1 MAEIVSV
8 HIFPVKSFFSVIFT
22 KACVR
27 LGNHGNP
34 YREIANPRM
43 KPRLA
48 MNTQEVPRPRPAV
61 MADVAALAQVSYQTV
76 SRVLHDSPNVHRDTR
91 ERVLTAIRQ
100 LDYRPNLMAQA
111 LVTGHS
117 RTLGVVSFDTT
128 LYGPASTL
136 LGIEQAAHGA
146 GYAVSIASLQ
156 SLNRPSMLG
165 AIDRLQGQ
173 GVEGIIVIAP
183 QRSAVNAL
191 LHLSHRVPLVAV
203 EAGPDESVPV
213 VAVDQFAGAAA
224 ATRHLLDLGHR
235 NVWHL
240 AGPPDF
246 LEAELRIA
254 GWKATLK
261 AAGIQPPPFIRGD
274 WSARSGYEVGQ
285 RLIQQPEVT
294 AVFVGNDQMALGL
307 LRALHEA
314 GRAIPKDISVVGF
327 DDIPEAAYF
336 TPPLTTIRQDFPE
349 AGRRCL
355 QLLVTLI
362 EARENPANVMVDP
375 ELVVR
380 GSTTSMR

>member
-1 MAEIVSV
+1 
-8 HIFPVKSFFSVIFT
+8 
-22 KACVR
+22 
-27 LGNHGNP
+27 
-34 YREIANPRM
+34 M
-43 KPRLA
+43 KPRTA
-48 MNTQEVPRPRPAV
+48 QKPVETPRNRPAV
-61 MADVAALAQVSYQTV
+61 MADVARLAQVSYQTV

-91 ERVLTAIRQ
+91 ERVLAAIRQ

-117 RTLGVVSFDTT
+117 KTLGVVSFDTT

-156 SLNRPSMLG
+156 SLNRSSMLG
-165 AIDRLQGQ
+165 AIQRLQGQ

-183 QRSAVNAL
+183 QKSAVEAL

-224 ATRHLLDLGHR
+224 ATGHLLDLGHR
-235 NVWHL
+235 NVWHI

-261 AAGIQPPPFIRGD
+261 KAGLQPPAFTHGD
-274 WSARSGYEVGQ
+274 WSARSGYEIGQ
-285 RLIQQPEVT
+285 RLAQNPEIT
-294 AVFVGNDQMALGL
+294 AVFVANDQMALGL
-307 LRALHEA
+307 LRSLHEA
-314 GRAIPKDISVVGF
+314 GREIPKEISIVGF

-336 TPPLTTIRQDFPE
+336 TPPLTTIRQDFTE

-355 QLLVTLI
+355 RLLVGLI
-362 EARENPANVMVDP
+362 ETGEPSANVMVAP

-380 GSTTSMR
+380 SSTTVFRR